1 MLKSKAAAAAATL
14 AIVADAAAQSQ
25 PVDGDSVQK
34 LHTTSTSQ
42 PQIIS
47 SIICPTPSEL
57 NGQCEWQESSRTC
70 HSSSS
75 SYSSSSSTSSST
87 SSSSS
92 SLTSFR
98 GQSSRLIT
106 IYSNQ
111 HQFYERRRRKQSYND
126 DHQLGNQCS
135 SSLGSSSAH
144 MHQQPP
150 PCDCYRQISAICR
163 RHKSNMSQGSCSSS
177 SPTVFSSSSSS
188 PLFSVLCGTHRC
200 RHQKE
205 HLPPSPTAGFHH
217 FPHLHSLV
225 FVFCLTV
232 LLHCVS
238 KGRERVCK
246 APSKELTNTRHFI
259 GESSCVQFGRFTL
272 SALLDS

>member
-1 MLKSKAAAAAATL
+1 MLKSKAAALAT
-14 AIVADAAAQSQ
+14 VADAAAQSQ
-25 PVDGDSVQK
+25 PVDGDSIQK

-75 SYSSSSSTSSST
+75 FSTSSST
-87 SSSSS
+87 SSLSS
-92 SLTSFR
+92 SLTFSR

-106 IYSNQ
+106 IYSTQ
-111 HQFYERRRRKQSYND
+111 HQFYERRRRKHSYDD

-188 PLFSVLCGTHRC
+188 SSSPLFFSVLCGTHRC

-238 KGRERVCK
+238 KGRKSV
-246 APSKELTNTRHFI
+246 
-259 GESSCVQFGRFTL
+259 
-272 SALLDS
+272 